1 MAGGSAERL
10 NFPVSDAELERRW
23 RGLRAAMAEA
33 QIDVLVMQNNND
45 HMGGYVKYVTDLPA
59 TNGYPV
65 SVVFPRND
73 LMTMVRQGPFGGIEE
88 PAVGNGVYRGIKHVL
103 NTPSFSTASY
113 ALSYDS
119 ELMLRALKP
128 YAKGRIGLVCT
139 YQFSYA
145 HVSHLKSELPHA
157 SFIEATD
164 IVDTFRA
171 VKSAEEVG
179 MIRQT
184 AALQDKAMKAAFDAI
199 EPGMRDSDVA
209 AIAQFSA
216 QRNGSEQGI
225 YLCCSAPAETPL
237 RLGQRHFQNRRLE
250 KGDQYIL
257 LVENNGPGGQYAE
270 LGRTCV
276 LGKIPSRLADEF
288 AFTLAARQHVLDAI
302 RPGIRAAEV
311 FAGYCDFMRKNG
323 RPEEKRLFAHNQGCD
338 MVERPLIRQ
347 DETMS
352 FAEGMNLAIHPSYVN
367 KGVMSWICDNYIV
380 GEDGRLERI
389 HAFPEVIVER

>member
-1 MAGGSAERL
+1 MAGGAAERL

-23 RGLRAAMAEA
+23 KGLRAAMAEA
-33 QIDVLVMQNNND
+33 GVDVLVMQNNND

-73 LMTMVRQGPFGGIEE
+73 LMTFVRQGPFGGIEE
-88 PAVGNGVYRGIKHVL
+88 PAPGDGVYRGIRQVL

-113 ALSYDS
+113 GFRYDS

-139 YQFSYA
+139 YQFSHA
-145 HVSHLKSELPHA
+145 HVSHLKSELPGA
-157 SFIEATD
+157 SFVEATD
-164 IVDTFRA
+164 IVDDFRA
-171 VKSAEEVG
+171 VKSAEELG

-209 AIAQFSA
+209 AIAQFSS

-257 LVENNGPGGQYAE
+257 LVETNGPGGQYTE
-270 LGRTCV
+270 LGRSCV
-276 LGKIPSRLADEF
+276 LGKVPSRLADEF
-288 AFTLAARQHVLDAI
+288 AFTLEARRHVVGAI
-302 RPGIRAAEV
+302 RPGVPAAQV
-311 FAGYCDFMRKNG
+311 FASYSDFMRKNG

-352 FAEGMNLAIHPSYVN
+352 FAKGMNLAIHPSYVN
-367 KGVMSWICDNYIV
+367 KGVMSWICDNYII

-389 HAFPEVIVER
+389 HTFPEVIVER